1 MFKINTMLKDGFH
14 KGRLSRICDPEE
26 LEDIEPSVMIAKM

>member
-14 KGRLSRICDPEE
+14 KGRLAKICDPEE
-26 LEDIEPSVMIAKM
+26 HDIAPSVMIAKM